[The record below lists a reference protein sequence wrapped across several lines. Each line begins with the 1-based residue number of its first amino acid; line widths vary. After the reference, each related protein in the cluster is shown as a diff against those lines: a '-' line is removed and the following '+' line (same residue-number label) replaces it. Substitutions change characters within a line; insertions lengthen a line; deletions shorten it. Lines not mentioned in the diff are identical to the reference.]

1 MGKALNSLD
10 EILHE
15 EFSVIV
21 RDATIQRFEYTVEV
35 FWKFVKNYLSSYEGI
50 ECYSPKSCMREL
62 NSIGKVDDGETEIF
76 LKMIDDRNLTSHT
89 YQESVSE
96 SIYGNIPEY
105 FQLMNEMYEDLHG
118 S

>member
-1 MGKALNSLD
+1 MDALSKKREGLGKALNYLD

-35 FWKFVKNYLSSYEGI
+35 FWKFVKEYLSSYEGI

-62 NSIGKVDDGETEIF
+62 SSAGKMSDNETETL

-89 YQESVSE
+89 
-96 SIYGNIPEY
+96 
-105 FQLMNEMYEDLHG
+105 
-118 S
+118 